1 LFILP
6 ADANCQTIPESIMHY
21 LIDGHNLIAKMPDI
35 ALDDPNDEVMLVLRL
50 RSWAAGS
57 RKRQI
62 TVIFDRGLPGG
73 RSKFLSRGQVDVI
86 FAPEGQTA
94 DTLLISRI
102 RQAANPG
109 EYTLISSDR
118 QVLAVAR
125 DRRMQHIPANVFA
138 ERLGQAGRK
147 EQAVP
152 DGLSPDQADDL
163 DLSPEEIAEWLA
175 LFESA
180 PRIDPPPAQPS
191 PQPRADAKSPAAGRK
206 KSRPKEAPDPAA
218 LKDGARKLSDDD
230 VDEWLRLFGQSDR
243 E

>member
-1 LFILP
+1 
-6 ADANCQTIPESIMHY
+6 MHF

-94 DTLLISRI
+94 DALLISRI
-102 RQAANPG
+102 RRAANPA

-118 QVLAVAR
+118 QVLAAAR
-125 DRRMQHIPANVFA
+125 DRRMRQIPADLFA
-138 ERLGQAGRK
+138 ERLGEAGRK
-147 EQAVP
+147 EPATA
-152 DGLSPDQADDL
+152 DGPSADEADDPE
-163 DLSPEEIAEWLA
+163 LSQEEVAEWLA

-180 PRIDPPPAQPS
+180 PRMEPPPAQPS
-191 PQPRADAKSPAAGRK
+191 PRPKAATKPSAADRK
-206 KSRPKEAPDPAA
+206 KSRRMEAPDPAA

-230 VDEWLRLFGQSDR
+230 VDEWLRLFSQGDHRS